1 MFHSTYKHR
10 FQCSPKSMGK
20 IVGVGFRPTEQELV
34 DFYLKHKL
42 LADDSRVDV
51 IPVIDLC
58 QVEPSDVPGILAK
71 SRIRFGD
78 PDWFF
83 FSPVDFKY
91 ANSKRVNRKTEKGF
105 WKATGKDRDIKS
117 WNNNTL
123 IATKKTLVYYT
134 GSVSCGV
141 KSIWVI
147 HEYHAVTFHESK
159 RYFVLCRLMRK
170 SGKAI
175 EGGTDPVVCGEEEPS
190 ELNVSD
196 YENQAT
202 SGGTVTGAEP
212 IFQANSQSETYIS
225 QIPQSSTEEASSFP
239 DYSLNNAYFR
249 NENCFIQFSSK
260 ITKENEFLKD
270 EFLKDEFLKDEFLKD
285 EFLKDEFLKDEFL
298 KDEFLKDEFLKDE
311 FLKDEFLADENLDI
325 EEDNT
330 YPYLNNSFSKDINIV
345 DSLSIYNDYFNN
357 EEYHSS
363 KRFKLSQDVIDDAS
377 SNQEIKKSTIIDNF
391 CGMESSSCDSYSN
404 EALEINYTE
413 ISSSQSIS

>member
-1 MFHSTYKHR
+1 MSHSTYKHR
-10 FQCSPKSMGK
+10 FQCSPKSMDK

-42 LADDSRVDV
+42 LADDSGVDV

-58 QVEPSDVPGILAK
+58 QVEPSDVPGMLAK
-71 SRIRFGD
+71 SRIRFGN

-105 WKATGKDRDIKS
+105 WKATGKDRDIRS

-170 SGKAI
+170 SGKTT

-202 SGGTVTGAEP
+202 SKEIPSGGKVTGAEP
-212 IFQANSQSETYIS
+212 IFQANSQSETYVS

-239 DYSLNNAYFR
+239 DYPSNNAYFR

-260 ITKENEFLKD
+260 ITKED
-270 EFLKDEFLKDEFLKD
+270 EFLNRII
-285 EFLKDEFLKDEFL
+285 
-298 KDEFLKDEFLKDE
+298 
-311 FLKDEFLADENLDI
+311 ADENLDI
-325 EEDNT
+325 DEDNIYT
-330 YPYLNNSFSKDINIV
+330 FVNNSIRKDTNIM
-345 DSLSIYNDYFNN
+345 DSSSIYNEYSNN

-363 KRFKLSQDVIDDAS
+363 KRFKLSEDVIDDAS
-377 SNQEIKKSTIIDNF
+377 SNQETKKSMILDNF
-391 CGMESSSCDSYSN
+391 CGMESSSCDS
-404 EALEINYTE
+404 ALEINYIET
-413 ISSSQSIS
+413 SSSQSIS

>member
-1 MFHSTYKHR
+1 MFHSTYKQR
-10 FQCSPKSMGK
+10 FQCSQKSMGK

-58 QVEPSDVPGILAK
+58 HVEPSDVPGILAK

-105 WKATGKDRDIKS
+105 WKATGKDRDIRS
-117 WNNNTL
+117 WKTNDL

-141 KSIWVI
+141 KDIWVI
-147 HEYHAVTFHESK
+147 HEYHAVTFPESK

-170 SGKAI
+170 SGKTI

-212 IFQANSQSETYIS
+212 IFQANSQSETYVS

-239 DYSLNNAYFR
+239 DYPLNNAYFR
-249 NENCFIQFSSK
+249 NENCFIQFSSTS
-260 ITKENEFLKD
+260 TKED
-270 EFLKDEFLKDEFLKD
+270 EFLNRII
-285 EFLKDEFLKDEFL
+285 
-298 KDEFLKDEFLKDE
+298 
-311 FLKDEFLADENLDI
+311 ADENLDI
-325 EEDNT
+325 EEDNF
-330 YPYLNNSFSKDINIV
+330 YPSVNNFSSKDINIV
-345 DSLSIYNDYFNN
+345 DSSSIYNDYSNN

-377 SNQEIKKSTIIDNF
+377 SRNKK
-391 CGMESSSCDSYSN
+391 EYDSR
-404 EALEINYTE
+404 
-413 ISSSQSIS
+413 